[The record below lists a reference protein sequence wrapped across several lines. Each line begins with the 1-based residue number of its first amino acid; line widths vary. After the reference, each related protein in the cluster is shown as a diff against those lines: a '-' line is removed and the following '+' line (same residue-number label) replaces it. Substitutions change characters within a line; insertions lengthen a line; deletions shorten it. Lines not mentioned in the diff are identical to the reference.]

1 MLLDWATWDVLQV
14 AMNFRI
20 IIQAVLRTLTENPIW
35 LGLTHQLE
43 TVFSHDVATTAMQ
56 VAQAFREIG
65 FEGRS
70 PQAVLNCLQDLLE
83 HAPASLS
90 QRVKN
95 RLVHTAISLTKTYDI
110 QPERLVLK
118 NHLQL
123 CGGAAVDGGGFADV
137 WKGIL
142 NGEEVCVK
150 VIRANRKSADA
161 ASKEFTKEALIW
173 RQLNHPNVLPFY
185 GVYYMDDARSM
196 LCLVSPWMEHGHVM
210 EYLKK
215 GPSSINRVALAY
227 DIASGLAYLHDK
239 NVVHGDLKGA
249 NILVSA
255 SGKACI
261 GDFGLSCVTDMA
273 SICQKGNDASSSYFC
288 GSANWAAPEVL
299 QSGQLSVKSDIYAF
313 ACVVYELFAGHAPF
327 ADIPNGGYAIL
338 FKVVIAKE
346 RAARPHCSALSD
358 AVWALVTRCWAHE
371 PAERLS
377 AQEAVAALRTELE
390 ATPDAKTWDASIPSK
405 IRAALEELP
414 FCPTVDNI
422 KVLTG
427 KLSRVD
433 AIDMDSVKPSRLLTG
448 TIRQVSSRA
457 NGRRP
462 TKAPYGSPRQRA
474 TTLRATAPEYVPHAL
489 ARAHSEPGQAEL
501 WHAPKVFV
509 RPLVRTPSIPSASP
523 CSSTPTLTTWNAQ
536 VQLSPGWQ
544 GNTHKASAAWN
555 QWRGNDDY
563 SWEEEDT
570 LVSSRAP
577 SPAST
582 CVDSPKPRK
591 RSLSLNPRAA
601 EFVPGASL
609 KAVCWNI

>member
-1 MLLDWATWDVLQV
+1 
-14 AMNFRI
+14 
-20 IIQAVLRTLTENPIW
+20 
-35 LGLTHQLE
+35 
-43 TVFSHDVATTAMQ
+43 MQ

-65 FEGRS
+65 LEGRA
-70 PQAVLNCLQDLLE
+70 PQAALNCLQDVNDTHYLRLRYTYEELKLLE

-90 QRVKN
+90 QRIKN
-95 RLVHTAISLTKTYDI
+95 RLVHTAIHLTKAYDI

-123 CGGAAVDGGGFADV
+123 CGGAAVNGGGFADV

-150 VIRANRKSADA
+150 VIRTNRKSADA
-161 ASKEFTKEALIW
+161 ASKEFSKEALIW

-210 EYLKK
+210 EYLRKS
-215 GPSSINRVALAY
+215 PPSINRVALAY
-227 DIASGLAYLHDK
+227 DVASGLAYLHGE

-261 GDFGLSCVTDMA
+261 GDFGLSSVTDIA
-273 SICQKGNDASSSYFC
+273 SIYQQTDDASSSYFC

-299 QSGQLSVKSDIYAF
+299 QSGQLSDKSDIYAF

-327 ADIPNGGYAIL
+327 ADVPNGGCAIL

-346 RAARPHCSALSD
+346 RAARPLSPVLSD

-371 PAERLS
+371 PAERPS
-377 AQEAVAALRTELE
+377 AQEAMAALRAELE
-390 ATPDAKTWDASIPSK
+390 ATPEAKTWDASIPSK

-422 KVLTG
+422 KILTG

-433 AIDMDSVKPSRLLTG
+433 TMDVDPAKPSTG
-448 TIRQVSSRA
+448 TIRQGTSRA
-457 NGRRP
+457 DGRRP
-462 TKAPYGSPRQRA
+462 TKAPYGAARPRA
-474 TTLRATAPEYVPHAL
+474 TTLRATAPEYIPHSL
-489 ARAHSEPGQAEL
+489 ARSHSEPWQTEV
-501 WHAPKVFV
+501 WHAPKSFV
-509 RPLVRTPSIPSASP
+509 RPLVRTPSAPSASP
-523 CSSTPTLTTWNAQ
+523 YSPTPSPLASWSAYAQ
-536 VQLSPGWQ
+536 PPLELQNSKRK
-544 GNTHKASAAWN
+544 TRDSAVWN
-555 QWRGNDDY
+555 QWRGDDVD

-582 CVDSPKPRK
+582 CVDSPQQRTCL
-591 RSLSLNPRAA
+591 LSLNPRAA
-601 EFVPGASL
+601 EFVPC
-609 KAVCWNI
+609 AVSKRECWNF

>member
-1 MLLDWATWDVLQV
+1 
-14 AMNFRI
+14 
-20 IIQAVLRTLTENPIW
+20 
-35 LGLTHQLE
+35 
-43 TVFSHDVATTAMQ
+43 MQ
-56 VAQAFREIG
+56 VAQAFRETG

-70 PQAVLNCLQDLLE
+70 PQAVLNCLQDVSSINYLRPRALIIRIKLLE

-137 WKGIL
+137 WKGLYQNIIIL
-142 NGEEVCVK
+142 YTFLTSSPL
-150 VIRANRKSADA
+150 RQ
-161 ASKEFTKEALIW
+161 EFTKEALIW

-227 DIASGLAYLHDK
+227 DIASGLAYLHDE

-261 GDFGLSCVTDMA
+261 GDFGLSSVTDMA

-377 AQEAVAALRTELE
+377 AQEAVAAL
-390 ATPDAKTWDASIPSK
+390 
-405 IRAALEELP
+405 
-414 FCPTVDNI
+414 
-422 KVLTG
+422 
-427 KLSRVD
+427 
-433 AIDMDSVKPSRLLTG
+433 
-448 TIRQVSSRA
+448 
-457 NGRRP
+457 
-462 TKAPYGSPRQRA
+462 
-474 TTLRATAPEYVPHAL
+474 
-489 ARAHSEPGQAEL
+489 
-501 WHAPKVFV
+501 
-509 RPLVRTPSIPSASP
+509 
-523 CSSTPTLTTWNAQ
+523 
-536 VQLSPGWQ
+536 
-544 GNTHKASAAWN
+544 
-555 QWRGNDDY
+555 
-563 SWEEEDT
+563 
-570 LVSSRAP
+570 
-577 SPAST
+577 
-582 CVDSPKPRK
+582 
-591 RSLSLNPRAA
+591 
-601 EFVPGASL
+601 
-609 KAVCWNI
+609 